1 MRYTFLGKHNYEHI
15 STYPFYEFYEEW
27 KTDSKEYKKGI
38 VDISTITPNPI
49 IIENDVWIAS
59 NVTIKEGVRVGN
71 GAVIAM
77 ESLVTKN
84 VPPYA
89 IVGGNPARIIRYRFN
104 KKQIEELLKIAWW
117 NWNDGEIKKITH
129 LLISEKVDAFIE
141 ATKKMIK

>member
-1 MRYTFLGKHNYEHI
+1 M
-15 STYPFYEFYEEW
+15 
-27 KTDSKEYKKGI
+27 
-38 VDISTITPNPI
+38 
-49 IIENDVWIAS
+49 WIAS